1 MLNIKQTKEKFLIKL
16 KEAFAL
22 AKTIT
27 EERADSESIDKYI
40 SMFNKGIEIIN
51 SALKNG
57 KNIEHNDNNLTLALD
72 NISKEI
78 TREYFVKEKAHRN
91 TSIIK
96 QKYEELL
103 KEITK
108 YNRILNL
115 YKRLRKTNEKTAG
128 DSFRNLGG
136 NTERNK

>member
-1 MLNIKQTKEKFLIKL
+1 MEK
-16 KEAFAL
+16 AL
-22 AKTIT
+22 
-27 EERADSESIDKYI
+27 
-40 SMFNKGIEIIN
+40 
-51 SALKNG
+51 
-57 KNIEHNDNNLTLALD
+57 EHNDNNLTLALN

-78 TREYFVKEKAHRN
+78 TKEYFIKEKAHQN
-91 TSIIK
+91 TSIVK

-115 YKRLRKTNEKTAG
+115 YKRLRKSNEKTAG

-136 NTERNK
+136 NTKKVQYTQKEINDMLKEMEKDTTILSEKDVGKLLEQISNK

>member
-1 MLNIKQTKEKFLIKL
+1 MNL
-16 KEAFAL
+16 KEIIDNVL
-22 AKTIT
+22 N

-40 SMFNKGIEIIN
+40 SMFNKGIEVIN
-51 SALKNG
+51 TALKNG
-57 KNIEHNDNNLTLALD
+57 KSIEHNDNNLTLALD

-78 TREYFVKEKAHRN
+78 TKEYFIKEKAHQN
-91 TSIIK
+91 TSIVK

-115 YKRLRKTNEKTAG
+115 YKRLRKSNEKTAG

-136 NTERNK
+136 DTEKSSIYTERNK

>member
-1 MLNIKQTKEKFLIKL
+1 MKL
-16 KEAFAL
+16 KEAYAL
-22 AKTIT
+22 AKSIN

-40 SMFNKGIEIIN
+40 SMFNEGIEVIN
-51 SALKNG
+51 AALKNG
-57 KNIEHNDNNLTLALD
+57 KSIEHNDNNLTLALD

-78 TREYFVKEKAHRN
+78 TKEYFVKEKAHQN
-91 TSIIK
+91 TSIVK

-115 YKRLRKTNEKTAG
+115 YKRLRKSNEKTAG

-136 NTERNK
+136 STERSSIYTERNK